1 LAPHS
6 VSIAGGSDEL
16 PDEAT
21 VRQQVRRLLGSILPH
36 FNDGTLVAA
45 SCIVPHNCAICGGG
59 IKPGEQEIEIVSRT
73 GAVKI
78 FLHRRCF
85 EIWGEEASAEHAPP
99 KLP

>member
-1 LAPHS
+1 MN
-6 VSIAGGSDEL
+6 IAGSSDEL

-21 VRQQVRRLLGSILPH
+21 VRQQVRRLLGGVLPY
-36 FNDGTLVAA
+36 FSNGTLVAA
-45 SCIVPHNCAICGGG
+45 PCVVPHNCTICGGG

-85 EIWGEEASAEHAPP
+85 DIWGDEAGGDDVPPRLSAG
-99 KLP
+99 